1 MHVKKVSVFCRVSR
15 IAVYAFISF
24 LNAVYER
31 GKTSLKCKGC
41 QQLWVLSEMVQSGPL

>member
-1 MHVKKVSVFCRVSR
+1 MHVKKVSAFCSVSR
-15 IAVYAFISF
+15 IAVYAFVSF

-41 QQLWVLSEMVQSGPL
+41 QQLQVLSEAMQSGPL